1 MENVIGI
8 SAGILTAASM
18 VPQVIKMIREKK
30 ASQVS
35 IFMILILVTGISL
48 WIWYGILKDD
58 MPIIATNSFSLFV
71 NIVMIICRIKY
82 KDNPSQ

>member
-1 MENVIGI
+1 MENIIGI

-18 VPQVIKMIREKK
+18 VPQVVKMIKEKK

-35 IFMILILVTGISL
+35 VLMILVLVAGISL
-48 WIWYGILKDD
+48 WIWYGILKND
-58 MPIIATNSFSLFV
+58 MPIIATNSFSLCV
-71 NIVMIICRIKY
+71 NIVMIVCRYKY

>member
-1 MENVIGI
+1 MENIIGI

-35 IFMILILVTGISL
+35 IFMMLILVAGISL
-48 WIWYGILKDD
+48 WIWYGVLKDD

-82 KDNPSQ
+82 KDNP